1 MGDLLL
7 RWLMGEAPWIFAAEV
22 LLRFLFIYLFL
33 LLVMRLMGRRFAGQ
47 LSIIDLAIMIM
58 LGAAIGA
65 PLQTPEKGI
74 LTTIVLLITLL
85 GCFRLLSWGAFY
97 SHRLEVLTQ
106 GDATLLVMDGRLALE
121 HLHHAEF
128 SRDRTFSEL
137 RSMGIQHLGEVR
149 RAWLEPSGRV
159 SLLLYRKPRSGLW
172 LLPAQNETFNQHIAV
187 NGCFA
192 CGHCGYVMR
201 SEQQPEQ
208 QCNYCAQQTWRQ
220 AVKRLG
226 TENVYDP
233 HQKAHPREA
242 GE

>member
-7 RWLMGEAPWIFAAEV
+7 RWLMGEAPWTFAEEV

-85 GCFRLLSWGAFY
+85 SCFRLLSWGAFY

-187 NGCFA
+187 DGCFA
-192 CGHCGYVMR
+192 CGHCGYVVR

>member
-1 MGDLLL
+1 MGDLLH
-7 RWLMGEAPWIFAAEV
+7 RWLIGEAPWSFAAEV
-22 LLRFLFIYLFL
+22 LLRFLCIYLVL
-33 LLVMRLMGRRFAGQ
+33 LLVLRLMGRRFAGQ

-85 GCFRLLSWGAFY
+85 GCFRLLSWSTFF

-106 GDATLLVMDGRLALE
+106 GDATMLVMDGRLALE

-159 SLLLYRKPRSGLW
+159 SLLCYRQPRAGLW
-172 LLPAQNETFNQHIAV
+172 LLPEQNQQFNQHIAV
-187 NGCFA
+187 DDRFA
-192 CGHCGYVMR
+192 CGHCGYVVQ
-201 SEQQPEQ
+201 SKAQPEQ
-208 QCNYCAQQTWRQ
+208 RCDYCEQQAWRP

-226 TENVYDP
+226 TEKIYDP
-233 HQKAHPREA
+233 HQKEHPREA

>member
-7 RWLMGEAPWIFAAEV
+7 RWLMGEAPWTFAAEV

-149 RAWLEPSGRV
+149 RAWLETSGRV

-187 NGCFA
+187 DGCFA
-192 CGHCGYVMR
+192 CGHCGYVVR

>member
-33 LLVMRLMGRRFAGQ
+33 LLVMRLMGRRFASQ

-187 NGCFA
+187 DGCFA
-192 CGHCGYVMR
+192 CGHCGYVVR

>member
-7 RWLMGEAPWIFAAEV
+7 RWLMGEAPWTFAAEV

-187 NGCFA
+187 DGCFA
-192 CGHCGYVMR
+192 CGHCGYVVR

-226 TENVYDP
+226 TENVYDL

>member
-33 LLVMRLMGRRFAGQ
+33 LLVMRLMGRRFASQ

-85 GCFRLLSWGAFY
+85 GCFRLLSWCAFF

-106 GDATLLVMDGRLALE
+106 GDATMLVMDGRLALE

-187 NGCFA
+187 DGCFA
-192 CGHCGYVMR
+192 CGHCGYVVR

>member
-7 RWLMGEAPWIFAAEV
+7 RWLMGEAPWTFAAEV

-85 GCFRLLSWGAFY
+85 SCFRLLSWGAFY

-187 NGCFA
+187 DGCFA
-192 CGHCGYVMR
+192 CGHCGYVVR

>member
-1 MGDLLL
+1 MRDIIQ
-7 RWLMGEAPWIFAAEV
+7 RWLIGEAPWTFAGEV
-22 LLRFLFIYLFL
+22 LLRFLFIYLIL
-33 LLVMRLMGRRFAGQ
+33 LLVLRLMGRRFAGQ

-65 PLQTPEKGI
+65 PLQTPDKGI

-85 GCFRLLSWGAFY
+85 GCFRLLSWSTFF

-106 GDATLLVMDGRLALE
+106 GDATLLVIDGRLALE

-128 SRDRTFSEL
+128 SRDRAFSEL
-137 RSMGIQHLGEVR
+137 RSMGVQHLGEVR

-159 SLLLYRKPRSGLW
+159 SLLLYQQPRSGLW
-172 LLPAQNETFNQHIAV
+172 LLPEQNETFNQHIAV
-187 NGCFA
+187 EGCFA
-192 CGHCGYVMR
+192 CGHCGYVVQR
-201 SEQQPEQ
+201 EQQPDQ
-208 QCNYCAQQTWRQ
+208 QCDYCGQRAWRQ

-226 TENVYDP
+226 VEKIYHP
-233 HQKAHPREA
+233 HQKEHPREA

>member
-187 NGCFA
+187 DGCFA
-192 CGHCGYVMR
+192 CGHCGYVVR

>member
-33 LLVMRLMGRRFAGQ
+33 LLVMRLMGRRFASQ

-187 NGCFA
+187 DGCFA

>member
-7 RWLMGEAPWIFAAEV
+7 RWLMGEAPWTFAAEV

-187 NGCFA
+187 DGCFA

>member
-7 RWLMGEAPWIFAAEV
+7 RWLMGEAPWTFAAEV

-187 NGCFA
+187 DGCFA
-192 CGHCGYVMR
+192 CGHCGYVVR